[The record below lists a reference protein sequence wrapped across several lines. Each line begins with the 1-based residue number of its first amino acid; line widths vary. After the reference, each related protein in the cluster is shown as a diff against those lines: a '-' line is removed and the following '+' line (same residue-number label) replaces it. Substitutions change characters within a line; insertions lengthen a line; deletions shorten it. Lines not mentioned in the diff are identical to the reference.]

1 VQLCFL
7 FSLSQVFP
15 LQAVAGGNL
24 SSLWVG
30 ASEIVMTFQEVLLPS
45 RPVPTFSPRPR
56 PTIQPRPP
64 VIPSPNASS
73 LDQLEIQ
80 RVANTA
86 ALNYLLYSVSLSSEA
101 LTEPRKLVIL
111 EFLCA
116 SSDWKTLYQNDQAT
130 FTDLKVVAEQ
140 EALKEAARR
149 GVIISSAGFGTIAA
163 TYALNEKARRG

>member
-86 ALNYLLYSVSLSSEA
+86 ALNYLLY
-101 LTEPRKLVIL
+101 
-111 EFLCA
+111 
-116 SSDWKTLYQNDQAT
+116 QNDQAT